1 LLWKRPSLL
10 EPETMVV
17 EKYLE
22 TRAHLGQVLGSLLT
36 LSQQTGEPDATI
48 QNLQN
53 LATGLHDPL
62 LFVAVGE
69 VKSGKSSLLNALFG
83 QEFCKIDVLP
93 ATDKIY
99 VFKYADSAR
108 DVSISES
115 LTERYRPI
123 EFLKNFNVVD
133 TPGTNTIVSSHQ
145 NITTSFVPLADLII
159 FVFSVV
165 NPWAASA
172 WDFLRLLGHGWKKNI
187 VFVLQ
192 QADLRTPE
200 EVRTIIQHLEQTIL
214 QILGSSR
221 PIFAVSAKQALQ
233 AKLEGRG
240 GADPLW
246 QSSHFEVL
254 EEWIS
259 ATVTHSEERGG
270 KLRSTAQTGQVVL
283 QTIQGK
289 LQGALDLLKTDQE
302 RITTI
307 RGTLDV
313 RKEQTLRQVGG
324 FIREMEM
331 AYDAC
336 RERGEKLLEERLGF
350 FQTFRMIF
358 SGGRWEKDF
367 QDTIESDVQN
377 KVRAQ
382 IEHALELLE
391 SDLRLIWQELQ
402 DKVLA
407 QFDSDPKKQVRPTV
421 PGFLSQRG
429 MMLQKLQLTLLEQMS
444 DAKIKQQLQEWFG
457 ETARWLRV
465 PAGVAAAGGIFA
477 IIAALA
483 HTAFLDV
490 TGTVAGLAAFTG
502 TVYAV
507 FRRRHILREY
517 RIRMDEKRKELAGA
531 VETQLRYAITAFYH
545 EVSQT
550 FAPLESFCQSE
561 TQRHLPL
568 LERATEIE
576 KSLLEIKSQVE

>member
-1 LLWKRPSLL
+1 
-10 EPETMVV
+10 MVV

-22 TRAHLGQVLGSLLT
+22 TRARLGQSLSALVT
-36 LSQQTGEPDATI
+36 LAQHTGESDATI
-48 QNLQN
+48 QNLQS
-53 LATGLHDPL
+53 LAASLSDPL

-69 VKSGKSSLLNALFG
+69 VKAGKSLLLNALFG
-83 QEFCKIDVLP
+83 QEFCKTDVLP

-99 VFKYADSAR
+99 IFKYATSAR
-108 DVSISES
+108 DVAIAEDV
-115 LTERYRPI
+115 TERYLPI
-123 EFLKNFNVVD
+123 EFLKNFNIVD
-133 TPGTNTIVSSHQ
+133 TPGTNTIVVSHQ
-145 NITTSFVPLADLII
+145 DITTSFVPLADLII

-172 WDFLRLLGHGWKKNI
+172 WDFLRMLGHGWRKNI

-192 QADLRTPE
+192 QADLRTPD
-200 EVRTIIQHLEQTIL
+200 EVRTIIQHLQQTIL

-233 AKLEGRG
+233 AKLEGKG
-240 GADPLW
+240 KEDPLW
-246 QSSHFEVL
+246 QNSNFGAL
-254 EEWIS
+254 EDWIS
-259 ATVTHSEERGG
+259 ATVTQSDQRGG
-270 KLRSTAQTGQVVL
+270 KLRSIAQTGQVVL
-283 QTIQGK
+283 QGIQTK
-289 LQGALDLLKTDQE
+289 LRSALDLLKADQE
-302 RITTI
+302 RISSI
-307 RGTLDV
+307 RSTLSI

-350 FQTFRMIF
+350 WQTFRMIF

-367 QDTIESDVQN
+367 QDQIESDVQT
-377 KVRAQ
+377 KVREK

-402 DKVLA
+402 DKVQV
-407 QFDSDPKKQVRPTV
+407 QFDADTRKQVRPAIA
-421 PGFLSQRG
+421 GFVSQRG
-429 MMLQKLQLTLLEQMS
+429 AILQKLQLTLLEQMS
-444 DAKIKQQLQEWFG
+444 DAKIKEQLQEWFG

-465 PAGVAAAGGIFA
+465 PAGVAAAGGIFT

-483 HTAFLDV
+483 HTAILDV

-517 RIRMDEKRKELAGA
+517 RLRMDEKRKELARA
-531 VETQLRYAITAFYH
+531 VETQLRHAITAFYH
-545 EVSQT
+545 EVGQT
-550 FAPLESFCQSE
+550 FAPLESFCQAE
-561 TQRHLPL
+561 TERHLPWQ
-568 LERATEIE
+568 ERATEVE
-576 KSLLEIKSQVE
+576 RSLLEIKSQVG

>member
-1 LLWKRPSLL
+1 
-10 EPETMVV
+10 MVV

-22 TRAHLGQVLGSLLT
+22 SRARLNQALSALVT

-48 QNLQN
+48 QNLRS
-53 LATGLHDPL
+53 LTAGLNEPL

-69 VKSGKSSLLNALFG
+69 VKAGKSSLLNALFG

-99 VFKYADSAR
+99 VFKYGDSER
-108 DVSISES
+108 DISITEN
-115 LTERYRPI
+115 LTERYRSI

-133 TPGTNTIVSSHQ
+133 TPGTNTIVASHQ
-145 NITTSFVPLADLII
+145 EITTSFVPLADLIV
-159 FVFSVV
+159 FVFSVM

-192 QADLRTPE
+192 QADLRNPE
-200 EVRTIIQHLEQTIL
+200 EVRSIIQHLEQTIL
-214 QILGSSR
+214 QLLGSSR

-233 AKLEGRG
+233 AKLEGKG
-240 GADPLW
+240 KEDPLW
-246 QSSHFEVL
+246 QNSNFGAL
-254 EEWIS
+254 EDWIS
-259 ATVTHSEERGG
+259 TTVTQSEERGG
-270 KLRSTAQTGQVVL
+270 KLRSIAQTGQVVL
-283 QTIQGK
+283 QTIQAK
-289 LQGALDLLKTDQE
+289 LRGALDLLKSDQE
-302 RITTI
+302 RIASI
-307 RGTLDV
+307 RNTLYA
-313 RKEQTLRQVGG
+313 RKDQTLRQVGG

-350 FQTFRMIF
+350 FQTFKMIF

-367 QDTIESDVQN
+367 QDKIESDVRT
-377 KVRAQ
+377 KVQDQ

-402 DKVLA
+402 DKVHA
-407 QFDSDPKKQVRPTV
+407 QFDSDTKKQVRPAV

-429 MMLQKLQLTLLEQMS
+429 IVLQKLQLTLLEQMS

-465 PAGVAAAGGIFA
+465 PAGVAAAGGVFT

-483 HTAFLDV
+483 HTAILDV

-517 RIRMDEKRKELAGA
+517 RRRMDEKRRELAGA
-531 VETQLRYAITAFYH
+531 VETQLRHAITAFYH
-545 EVSQT
+545 EVGQT
-550 FAPLESFCQSE
+550 FAPLESFCQAE

-568 LERATEIE
+568 QERAIEIE
-576 KSLLEIKSQVE
+576 KSLLEIKSQLG

>member
-1 LLWKRPSLL
+1 
-10 EPETMVV
+10 MVV
-17 EKYLE
+17 EKYFE
-22 TRAHLGQVLGSLLT
+22 TRARLNQSLSALVA

-48 QNLQN
+48 QNLQS
-53 LATGLHDPL
+53 LAAGLNDPL

-83 QEFCKIDVLP
+83 QEFCRIDVLP

-99 VFKYADSAR
+99 IFKYADSPR
-108 DVSISES
+108 DVPIAEDV
-115 LTERYRPI
+115 TERYLPI

-133 TPGTNTIVSSHQ
+133 TPGTNTIVASHQ
-145 NITTSFVPLADLII
+145 DITTSFVPLADLII
-159 FVFSVV
+159 FVFSMV

-172 WDFLRLLGHGWKKNI
+172 WDFLRMLGHGWKKNI

-233 AKLEGRG
+233 AKLEGKG
-240 GADPLW
+240 KEDPLW
-246 QSSHFEVL
+246 RNSNFGAL
-254 EEWIS
+254 EDWIS
-259 ATVTHSEERGG
+259 ATVTQSDERGG
-270 KLRSTAQTGQVVL
+270 KLRSIAQTGQVVL
-283 QTIQGK
+283 QGIQAK
-289 LQGALDLLKTDQE
+289 LRSALDLLKADQE
-302 RITTI
+302 RITSI
-307 RGTLDV
+307 RSTLGV

-350 FQTFRMIF
+350 LQTFKMIF

-367 QDTIESDVQN
+367 QDKIESDVQT
-377 KVRAQ
+377 KVREK

-391 SDLRLIWQELQ
+391 ADLRLIWQELQ
-402 DKVLA
+402 DKVQA
-407 QFDSDPKKQVRPTV
+407 QFDADTRKQARPAM
-421 PGFLSQRG
+421 PGFVSQRG
-429 MMLQKLQLTLLEQMS
+429 AILQKLQLTLLEQMS

-465 PAGVAAAGGIFA
+465 PAGVAAAGGIFT

-483 HTAFLDV
+483 HTAILDV

-502 TVYAV
+502 TIYAV

-517 RIRMDEKRKELAGA
+517 RLRMDEKRKQLAGA
-531 VETQLRYAITAFYH
+531 VETQLRHAITAFYH

-550 FAPLESFCQSE
+550 FAPLESFCQAE

-568 LERATEIE
+568 QERATEIE
-576 KSLLEIKSQVE
+576 KSLLEIKSQLG